1 MVNSMVGP
9 QKIKN
14 RTTIRSSNS
23 TSGCFPKKIKTLI
36 KKDTC
41 TPTFIAALFIIA
53 RIWKQS
59 KCPLKDIWIKMCV
72 CVCVYVYTNTHK
84 YTHTTE
90 YYSAM
95 KKNEILPFVTT
106 WMDLEGIILS
116 EISQTERDKYCMISL
131 ICAI

>member
-14 RTTIRSSNS
+14 RTTIQSSNS

-72 CVCVYVYTNTHK
+72 CVCVYVYTHTHK

-116 EISQTERDKYCMISL
+116 EISQTERDKYCMLSL
-131 ICAI
+131 ICGI